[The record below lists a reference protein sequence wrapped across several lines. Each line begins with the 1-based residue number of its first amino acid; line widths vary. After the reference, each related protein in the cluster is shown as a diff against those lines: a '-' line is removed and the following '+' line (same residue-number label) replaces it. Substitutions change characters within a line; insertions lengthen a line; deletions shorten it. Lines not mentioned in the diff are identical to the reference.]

1 MNETATALAPTHDP
15 YSALRQPGYRRYLWG
30 WIVAQL
36 GQQIQSVAVGW
47 QLFDRTGDALVLGW
61 VGLVQALPVIV
72 LAIPAGQLSDKR
84 SRRTILMV
92 TMVAAAFCSLGLALL
107 SWRTGPVWAYYA
119 VLAAGATANAIGWP
133 ARAALVP
140 QLVPTEQLAN
150 AITWNSTTFQ
160 LASIIGPGL
169 GGLIVAYS
177 ATTGYVLAALCF
189 GMFAG
194 LLTFVT
200 LRPATRSREPVS
212 WESLIAGVRFVHR
225 QKAIFATITL
235 DLVAVLLGG
244 ATYLL
249 PVFAK
254 DILHAGPTEFGW
266 LRAAPSAGALVM
278 AMAMAHLPPAR
289 YAGRAMLWA
298 VAGFGVATVVF
309 GLSHN
314 LWLSLAMLFFTGLF
328 DNISVVVRHTLV
340 QVLTPDEMR
349 GRVSAVNT
357 VFIGASNELGGF
369 ESGLTARLFGPV
381 LSVVGG
387 GLGALLA
394 TVWTAWQWPQIRA
407 IGALHEVKPAD
418 EPDGLRPRVPK

>member
-1 MNETATALAPTHDP
+1 
-15 YSALRQPGYRRYLWG
+15 
-30 WIVAQL
+30 
-36 GQQIQSVAVGW
+36 
-47 QLFDRTGDALVLGW
+47 
-61 VGLVQALPVIV
+61 
-72 LAIPAGQLSDKR
+72 
-84 SRRTILMV
+84 
-92 TMVAAAFCSLGLALL
+92 
-107 SWRTGPVWAYYA
+107 
-119 VLAAGATANAIGWP
+119 
-133 ARAALVP
+133 
-140 QLVPTEQLAN
+140 
-150 AITWNSTTFQ
+150 
-160 LASIIGPGL
+160 
-169 GGLIVAYS
+169 
-177 ATTGYVLAALCF
+177 
-189 GMFAG
+189 MFAG
-194 LLTFVT
+194 LLAFVT
-200 LRPATRSREPVS
+200 LRPVARSPEPVS
-212 WESLIAGVRFVHR
+212 WDSLIAGVRFVHR
-225 QKAIFATITL
+225 QKAILATITL

-254 DILHAGPTEFGW
+254 DILHAGATEFGW
-266 LRAAPSAGALVM
+266 LRAAPSLGALVM

-298 VAGFGVATVVF
+298 VAGFGMATVVF

-314 LWLSLAMLFFTGLF
+314 LWLSLAMLFLTGLF

-369 ESGLTARLFGPV
+369 ESGVTARLLGPV

-407 IGALHEVKPAD
+407 IGALHEVKPAE
-418 EPDGLRPRVPK
+418 EPGGPRPRDSK